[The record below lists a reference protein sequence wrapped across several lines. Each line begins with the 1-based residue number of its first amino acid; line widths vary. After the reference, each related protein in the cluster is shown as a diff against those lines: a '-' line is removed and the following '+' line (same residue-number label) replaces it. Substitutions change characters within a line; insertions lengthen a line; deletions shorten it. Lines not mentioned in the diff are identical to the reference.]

1 MAKRKTGGRKFE
13 VHIKNNRGSEAVFC
27 VTPERLAEALERNPD
42 VAPHVEARLDW
53 DLDDFDRSMRT
64 ADALMTWDLPT
75 EDLAAR
81 APNLKWIHII
91 GAGIEHLLPLDWLP
105 PGVALVNNRG
115 VHAPKSGEYGAMAV
129 LMLNSHLPRLVTQQR
144 AAAFEPIFSTPAAGK
159 TLAVIGVGE
168 MGGAVARQAKKLGLY
183 VIGVRRHGRR
193 ARWVDEMYG
202 PEGID
207 QVLRRADFVVV
218 TTPLTPETEN
228 LIDRRRLGLMKPGA
242 GLINMSR
249 ARVVD
254 YAALADKLREGSL
267 AGAILDVFD
276 PEPLPAASP
285 LWDTPNLIV
294 TPHVSSDDDVSYAPL
309 TLDLFFDNLRRHL
322 AGRPLRNRVRP
333 RLGY

>member
-1 MAKRKTGGRKFE
+1 MVKRRTGGRKFE
-13 VHIKNNRGSEAVFC
+13 VHIKNNRDGKAVFR
-27 VTPERLAEALERNPD
+27 VTPERLAEALGRNPD

-53 DLDDFDRSMRT
+53 DLDGFDRSMRT
-64 ADALMTWDLPT
+64 ADALMTWDLAT

-91 GAGIEHLLPLDWLP
+91 G
-105 PGVALVNNRG
+105 
-115 VHAPKSGEYGAMAV
+115 
-129 LMLNSHLPRLVTQQR
+129 
-144 AAAFEPIFSTPAAGK
+144 
-159 TLAVIGVGE
+159 
-168 MGGAVARQAKKLGLY
+168 
-183 VIGVRRHGRR
+183 VRRHARR

-207 QVLRRADFVVV
+207 AVLRRADFVVV
-218 TTPLTPETEN
+218 TTPLTPETDN
-228 LIDRRRLGLMKPGA
+228 LIDRRRLDLMKPGA

-254 YAALADKLREGSL
+254 YAALVGKLRAGSL

-285 LWDTPNLIV
+285 LWDTPNPIV

-309 TLDLFFDNLRRHL
+309 TLDPFFDNVRRHL